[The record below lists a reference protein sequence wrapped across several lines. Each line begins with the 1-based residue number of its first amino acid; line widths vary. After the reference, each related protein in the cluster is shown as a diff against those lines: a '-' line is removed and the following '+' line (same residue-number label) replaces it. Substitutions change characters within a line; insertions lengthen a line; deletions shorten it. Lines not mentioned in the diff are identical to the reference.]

1 MPLVTLTV
9 QASLPSTER
18 RQLLDA
24 IHHALVAIGVPA
36 TDRFQRVLALPEGD
50 LVFDPHYPEPAGS
63 VPPRDQRFAIAE
75 VLWSAG
81 RSVKVKKQFLQH
93 LGEGLREAGLDPE
106 QLLLV
111 FKETS
116 WENWS
121 FAGGRLLHA

>member
-1 MPLVTLTV
+1 MPFVTLTV
-9 QASLPSTER
+9 QQSLPQQQR

-24 IHHALVAIGVPA
+24 IHHALEAVGVPVA
-36 TDRFQRVLALPEGD
+36 DRFQRVLALAPAD
-50 LVFDPHYPEPAGS
+50 LIFDPHYPEAAGG
-63 VPPRDQRFAIAE
+63 PHARDGRFAIAE

-93 LGEGLREAGLDPE
+93 LGEALRDAEMEPE
-106 QLLLV
+106 QLMLV
-111 FKETS
+111 FKETA

>member
-36 TDRFQRVLALPEGD
+36 SDRFQRVLALPEGD

-63 VPPRDQRFAIAE
+63 VPPRDASIQAVQGSQWQQLGRRQSSSQRRD
-75 VLWSAG
+75 AG
-81 RSVKVKKQFLQH
+81 PR
-93 LGEGLREAGLDPE
+93 
-106 QLLLV
+106 
-111 FKETS
+111 T
-116 WENWS
+116 
-121 FAGGRLLHA
+121 RL